1 MPNQTK
7 QILKRRYFRFPPDHG
22 TFAEI
27 DLSPEQSGK
36 QIKFSPDFRA
46 KVFQEAFQGCG
57 IVTERADT
65 FNVGDICCV
74 KVGHVGP
81 VLAEV
86 RWRNEVDH
94 DRVMVGLKY
103 LE

>member
-1 MPNQTK
+1 MPIKK
-7 QILKRRYFRFPPDHG
+7 QQPIKRRYFRFPPDQG

-27 DLSPEQSGK
+27 DLTPAPSGRPNH
-36 QIKFSPDFRA
+36 FSPQLRA

-57 IVTERADT
+57 IVTDQTDT
-65 FNVGDICCV
+65 FNVGDVCSI

-94 DRVMVGLKY
+94 ERVLIGLKY